1 MLTPI
6 DFLTDL
12 FNPTLAFLPR
22 ALLMAVLSAVVCGV
36 VGTHVVLRGMAFI
49 GDAVAHS
56 VFPGLAVAFLVSGSL
71 VLGGAVAGVTTAV
84 LVALL
89 SQNRRLKEDSVIG
102 VLFVGAF
109 ALGVVVISRAPGY
122 AGSLQDFLF
131 GSITGVPASDVPVA
145 LAGGAVVLAMVAAL
159 HPQIVAV
166 SLDRE
171 TARAAGLPVL
181 LLDVLLSVA
190 VSLAVV
196 ISVQT
201 IGNVLVLALLVTPA
215 ATVRLLTDRLGT
227 MMWLGPLVGA
237 LASVVGL
244 YLSWSIDLPT
254 GGDDRPGPHG
264 RVRGRL
270 AGRSSSRA
278 PGAQAGEALV
288 PSVYDHGMR
297 QSYCPLRPALEHAP
311 AAGFCGS
318 PRGRRRP
325 VRKRTLTAGTRT
337 PSGSRR
343 HYATVVGWPPATG
356 CCARRDFS
364 TCTRQRRRR
373 GTGAQMVLVLGEVPL

>member
-56 VFPGLAVAFLVSGSL
+56 VFPGLAVAFLLSGSL

-109 ALGVVVISRAPGY
+109 ALGVVIISRAPGY

-215 ATVRLLTDRLGT
+215 ATARLLTDRLGT

-254 GGDDRPGPHG
+254 GGTI
-264 RVRGRL
+264 V
-270 AGRSSSRA
+270 
-278 PGAQAGEALV
+278 LV
-288 PSVYDHGMR
+288 
-297 QSYCPLRPALEHAP
+297 
-311 AAGFCGS
+311 
-318 PRGRRRP
+318 
-325 VRKRTLTAGTRT
+325 LTAGFVAAWLVA
-337 PSGSRR
+337 PR
-343 HYATVVGWPPATG
+343 HGLL
-356 CCARRDFS
+356 ARR
-364 TCTRQRRRR
+364 RVGR
-373 GTGAQMVLVLGEVPL
+373 